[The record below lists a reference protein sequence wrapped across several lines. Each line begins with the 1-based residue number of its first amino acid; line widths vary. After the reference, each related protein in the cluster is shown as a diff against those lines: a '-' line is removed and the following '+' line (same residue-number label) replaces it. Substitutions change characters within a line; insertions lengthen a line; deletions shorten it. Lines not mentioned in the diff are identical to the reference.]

1 MHTGIGIITETYLD
15 GSARMDCPANLMPS
29 SGQYLLAHADASDA
43 PLPVPLFLYDS
54 APQGFRFAPP
64 YPASWTIGTKLNL
77 RGPLG
82 HGYSLTP
89 SARKVA
95 LMAVD
100 DHLMRLRGLISP
112 ALKQGAEIVVLGN
125 GIVGD
130 LPEVVEIQPLQ
141 TLNEICKWA
150 DLIAVDIGRENL
162 QQLKEMFGKLEQ
174 ISAVREAQV
183 LIRVPMPCGGLAE
196 CSVCAITVHRQWKMA
211 CKDGPVFF
219 YEHIL

>member
-1 MHTGIGIITETYLD
+1 MITETYLD
-15 GSARMDCPANLMPS
+15 GSARMDCPINLMPS
-29 SGQYLLAHADASDA
+29 PGQYLLAHADASDA

-89 SARKVA
+89 SVRKVA

-112 ALKQGAEIVVLGN
+112 ALKQGAEIVVLSN

-196 CSVCAITVHRQWKMA
+196 CSVCAITVHGQWKMA